1 MFVKKQENE
10 KLRREFKKDQI
21 LFFDNKKFGI
31 NMFDFGK
38 DINKKPDIQQLKKLI
53 ETKKIELERLRNN
66 IDKRNQREIERAKE
80 LEKLFKKKNGD
91 D

>member
-1 MFVKKQENE
+1 MRCVSIDGT
-10 KLRREFKKDQI
+10 LYDPDGAI
-21 LFFDNKKFGI
+21 TG
-31 NMFDFGK
+31 GK